1 METKPGPDLTS
12 STSLTSL
19 MAALTLTT
27 GMVEAVSLLAL
38 GSVFTA
44 MQTGN
49 VLFFGFALVGEG
61 RVSAVATSVSL
72 GSFAAG
78 ALLGA
83 RLESAMEA
91 RRHRWFVLALI
102 MESALLAVAAF
113 TAWGLGPA
121 HGAPSGRHI
130 TAVAWVALAMGMR
143 NVTAMRARVPDLP
156 TTLVTRTITALV
168 SGSTLGHDTA
178 LGYGSGASAR
188 RGVAVLAMLS
198 GSILGAWL
206 LHLHW
211 SPTGVL
217 LLAAGEIL
225 AIAAAFAATARHR
238 PRPTG

>member
-12 STSLTSL
+12 TPLTSL
-19 MAALTLTT
+19 MEALTLTT

-61 RVSAVATSVSL
+61 SASAVATSVSL

-91 RRHRWFVLALI
+91 RKRRWLVLALI

-113 TAWGLGPA
+113 TAWGLVRA
-121 HGAPSGRHI
+121 DGAPSARHI
-130 TAVAWVALAMGMR
+130 AVVALVALAMGMR
-143 NVTAMRARVPDLP
+143 NVTAMRAHVPDLP

-168 SGSTLGHDTA
+168 SGSQLGHDTA

-188 RGVAVLAMLS
+188 RGVAVLAMFT
-198 GSILGAWL
+198 GGVLGAWL

-217 LLAAGEIL
+217 LLVAAVVL
-225 AIAAAFAATARHR
+225 AVAAAVATTSRHR
-238 PRPTG
+238 PPPTM

>member
-12 STSLTSL
+12 TPLTSL
-19 MAALTLTT
+19 MEALTLTT

-61 RVSAVATSVSL
+61 SASAVATSVSL
-72 GSFAAG
+72 ASFAAG

-91 RRHRWFVLALI
+91 RKRRWLVLALI

-113 TAWGLGPA
+113 TAWGLVRVGST
-121 HGAPSGRHI
+121 PSARHI
-130 TAVAWVALAMGMR
+130 AVVALVALAMGMR
-143 NVTAMRARVPDLP
+143 NVTAMRAHVPDLP

-168 SGSTLGHDTA
+168 SGSPLGHDTA

-188 RGVAVLAMLS
+188 RGVAVLAMFT
-198 GSILGAWL
+198 GGILGAWL

-217 LLAAGEIL
+217 LLVAAVVL
-225 AIAAAFAATARHR
+225 AVAAAVAITSRHR
-238 PRPTG
+238 PPPTM